1 MLFNLCKFN
10 GQFVPT
16 SPLANCGFDY
26 FTQYLKNKKRNTIHF
41 GSIAI
46 IFDCQIKVIH
56 QKA

>member
-26 FTQYLKNKKRNTIHF
+26 FTQYLKKQRKKHNTF
-41 GSIAI
+41 WFNSNY
-46 IFDCQIKVIH
+46 F
-56 QKA
+56 